1 MKVNIRY
8 NKNYL
13 APPPSHQ
20 QSALSY
26 NDSASSQEL
35 SAEELDNAQHD
46 FVSEI
51 LYDDHID
58 SDAHNCL
65 LDHEN
70 TRENVNMRDIL
81 KLLYIL
87 VSATTVDY
95 GQKSSSQMKRWISFQ
110 GNEGYELCKLA
121 SSVSK

>member
-1 MKVNIRY
+1 MKVNIRC

-13 APPPSHQ
+13 APPPSYH
-20 QSALSY
+20 QSALSH

-51 LYDDHID
+51 LYDHHID
-58 SDAHNCL
+58 SDANNCL

-70 TRENVNMRDIL
+70 TRENVNMREFL
-81 KLLYIL
+81 KQLYTL

-95 GQKSSSQMKRWISFQ
+95 GQKS
-110 GNEGYELCKLA
+110 
-121 SSVSK
+121 